1 MAIIEVE
8 EVFVEVIVAVV
19 QVIGVQVIQI
29 VVDLKVSLVALI
41 ATETGGLEVQV
52 TEDSSYVLNV
62 ESLIIV
68 L

>member
-19 QVIGVQVIQI
+19 QVIGGQVIQI

-41 ATETGGLEVQV
+41 AKETGGLEVQV